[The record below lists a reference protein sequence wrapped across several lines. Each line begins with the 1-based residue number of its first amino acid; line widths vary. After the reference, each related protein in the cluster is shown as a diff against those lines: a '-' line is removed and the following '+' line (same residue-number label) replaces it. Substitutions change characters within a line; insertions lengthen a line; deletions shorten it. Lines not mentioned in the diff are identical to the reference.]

1 MSKILIV
8 EDNFDNMTLVRLL
21 LEREEYQVLLAND
34 GQEGLDVARQ
44 EPPDLIA
51 LDLDMPVM
59 DGWEFI
65 RKAKADPNI
74 QDIPIVVVTAHL
86 LPGERNR
93 VLKEGCAGYVSKPFK
108 VKDLIGEIQRC
119 LPE

>member
-1 MSKILIV
+1 MTKILIV
-8 EDNFDNMTLVRLL
+8 EDNFDNMTLVQLL
-21 LEREEYQVLLAND
+21 LEREGYQVLLAND
-34 GQEGLDVARQ
+34 GQEGLETARQ
-44 EPPDLIA
+44 DPPDLIA

-65 RKAKADPNI
+65 REAKADAHL
-74 QDIPIVVVTAHL
+74 QEIPVVVVTAHL

-93 VLKEGCAGYVSKPFK
+93 VLKAGCAGYVSKPFK
-108 VKDLIGEIQRC
+108 VKDLVSEIQRC